1 MKALFN
7 DILNLDSI
15 HGIILLSR
23 KGERLFEA
31 FPLSPPR
38 QIPTQ
43 NGWQRRVQTREGIRE
58 ADLLFGKKR
67 IYIRK
72 VEPGYLLIVMGLLT
86 PVAMVRLSCDILLP
100 SLEKVARKRHGLR
113 SFFKKGR

>member
-1 MKALFN
+1 LKALFN

-43 NGWQRRVQTREGIRE
+43 NGWQRLVQTLEGIRE

-72 VEPGYLLIVMGLLT
+72 VAPGYLLITMGTLA
-86 PVAMVRLSCDILLP
+86 PVAMVRLNCDMLLP
-100 SLEKVARKRHGLR
+100 SLEKVAPKGKGLK
-113 SFFKKGR
+113 SFFKKGK

>member
-1 MKALFN
+1 MKTLFE
-7 DILNLDSI
+7 DILSLDSI
-15 HGIILLSR
+15 HGMMLLSPE
-23 KGERLFEA
+23 GERVFEA
-31 FPLSPPR
+31 FPLPPP
-38 QIPTQ
+38 QGISAQ
-43 NGWQRRVQTREGIRE
+43 NGWRHLVQTLEGVRE